1 MKEVSIIKTQRWKR
15 RKHDDDDDDDDYDD
29 NDDDGENG
37 NEKANKHENVVTEWI
52 NEAVSDELKTLQI
65 FHIPR

>member
-15 RKHDDDDDDDDYDD
+15 RKHDDDDDYDD

-52 NEAVSDELKTLQI
+52 NEAVSDELKTLQM

>member
-1 MKEVSIIKTQRWKR
+1 MKEVSIIKIQRWKR
-15 RKHDDDDDDDDYDD
+15 RKHDDDDDYDD

>member
-1 MKEVSIIKTQRWKR
+1 MKEVSIIKIQRWKR
-15 RKHDDDDDDDDYDD
+15 RKHDDDDDYDD
-29 NDDDGENG
+29 NDDGENG

>member
-15 RKHDDDDDDDDYDD
+15 RKHDDDDDYDD

-37 NEKANKHENVVTEWI
+37 NEKANKHENVVTE
-52 NEAVSDELKTLQI
+52 
-65 FHIPR
+65 